1 MGAPL
6 WEPSQALRVSEVL
19 ECSTYP
25 GGGGSIHNDL
35 GVW

>member
-6 WEPSQALRVSEVL
+6 WEPLTSIASLRGL
-19 ECSTYP
+19 KCSTYP
-25 GGGGSIHNDL
+25 GGGGSVYNDL

>member
-6 WEPSQALRVSEVL
+6 WEPLTSFASPRGP

-25 GGGGSIHNDL
+25 GGRGSVYNNL